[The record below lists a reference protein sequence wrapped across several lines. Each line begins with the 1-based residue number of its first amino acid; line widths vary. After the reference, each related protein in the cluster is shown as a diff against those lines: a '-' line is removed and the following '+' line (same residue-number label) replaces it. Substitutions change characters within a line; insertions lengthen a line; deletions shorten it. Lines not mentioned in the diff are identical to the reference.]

1 MALLALPTDELKR
14 IVARRRRLGID
25 KFDEVWD
32 GVYVMSPLA
41 DPEHQDIVGEFDSLF
56 RAIVKREGLGLVYP
70 GVNVSDLPLKWRNNY
85 RCPDVA
91 VFLAGNPAEDRGAYW
106 FGGPD
111 FAVEVLSPRDRARKK
126 LGFYARVGT
135 RELLL
140 VDRAPWAL
148 ELYRLDDGAMRRVG
162 TSTMEH
168 SDTIASAVLPLSFRL
183 IAGETA
189 ERPRIEARH
198 DTDGRT
204 WTI

>member
-1 MALLALPTDELKR
+1 
-14 IVARRRRLGID
+14 
-25 KFDEVWD
+25 
-32 GVYVMSPLA
+32 MSPLA
-41 DPEHQDIVGEFDSLF
+41 DDTHQELTGSFYEVFQEAHLPEGTRV
-56 RAIVKREGLGLVYP
+56 RP
-70 GVNVSDLPLKWRNNY
+70 GVNVSDRDSDDDWRKNY
-85 RCPDVA
+85 RCPDVV
-91 VFLAGNPAEDRGAYW
+91 VFLPHTSAVCKGAYW